1 MHIKDEEFIRGRIP
15 MTKEEI
21 RMISIG
27 KLDLKKDSILI
38 DVGAGTGSIG
48 IEAATYLE
56 TGKVYAIEK
65 KEMAIHLIRDNME
78 KFKINNLE
86 IIHGN
91 APEDLKIKKFNR
103 MFIGGSSN
111 NMEGIVDYFIKYS
124 ENNSILVINTI
135 ALETL
140 SEVLKILKEKKEI
153 LKDIQIIN
161 VSISK
166 NKNIGDYTM
175 MTGENP
181 IYIISAKNKKIER

>member
-1 MHIKDEEFIRGRIP
+1 MHIKDEDFIRGKVP
-15 MTKEEI
+15 MTKAEV

-48 IEAATYLE
+48 IEASTYLE
-56 TGKVYAIEK
+56 NGKVYAIEK
-65 KEMAIHLIRDNME
+65 KDIAIELINNNVE
-78 KFKINNLE
+78 KFNVNNLE

-91 APEDLKIKKFNR
+91 APDDLKINSFNR
-103 MFIGGSSN
+103 MFIGGSSK
-111 NMEGIVDYFIKYS
+111 NMEEIIEYFIK
-124 ENNSILVINTI
+124 NSDDNSVLVINTI

-140 SEVLKILKEKKEI
+140 SELLNILKKKNET
-153 LKDIQIIN
+153 LKNVEIIN

-181 IYIISAKNKKIER
+181 IYIISTKK